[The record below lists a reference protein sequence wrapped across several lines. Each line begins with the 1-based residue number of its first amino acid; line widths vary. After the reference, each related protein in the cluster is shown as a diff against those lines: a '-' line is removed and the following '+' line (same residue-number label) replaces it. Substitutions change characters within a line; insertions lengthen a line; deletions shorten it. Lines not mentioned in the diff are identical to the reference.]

1 MKKSR
6 KAIMAVLAMMLMLV
20 FTACSSEEESGS
32 GSEESASSDS
42 GALGAYEVVIK
53 DYELVKDYDG
63 NDAIA
68 IYYDFTNNGEESAS
82 FDIAFIYKAFQNGVE
97 LESTTVY
104 LDEESFDMMDESTMT
119 EIKPG
124 VTLEVISTHKLN
136 DSAGAVDVEVEEFT
150 LVGGDAKVTKTFEI
164 AQ

>member
-1 MKKSR
+1 MKKS
-6 KAIMAVLAMMLMLV
+6 KKTIIAALAMVLMLV
-20 FTACSSEEESGS
+20 FTACASEEEGDAA
-32 GSEESASSDS
+32 GEESAPADS
-42 GALGAYEVVIK
+42 GTLGAYEVVIK

-68 IYYDFTNNGEESAS
+68 IYYDFTNNGEEAMA
-82 FDIAFIYKAFQNGVE
+82 FDVAFIYKAFQNGVE
-97 LESTTVY
+97 LEYTSVY
-104 LDEESFDMMDESTMT
+104 VDEESFEAMNDSLMT

-136 DSAGAVDVEVEEFT
+136 DTTGAVEVEVEEFT
-150 LVGGDAKVTKTFEI
+150 LVGGDAKVVKTFEI